1 MRRKS
6 IWNFWTR
13 IKWEAKFT
21 NLNWPPL
28 TDLNQYVQNKKWLSQ
43 SVSEWVS
50 QSVTRLPIELSTDSV
65 WTAKKVVRDRQTH
78 LWTYSLE
85 QPFRCLN
92 YTTINHISMNIKV
105 WKWGTIVKFLKPH
118 CIVTRS
124 DISVLLPIWADTIQ
138 AWLEHISFKTPVA
151 SPNGWLHPSQAQ
163 VKYKKW
169 SKKTN
174 KARPRDLYSGTF
186 AAIRGSMLCCHWRS
200 RGTKFK
206 TTMFKFRGFT

>member
-78 LWTYSLE
+78 LRTYSLE

-105 WKWGTIVKFLKPH
+105 WKMRNNCKIP
-118 CIVTRS
+118 
-124 DISVLLPIWADTIQ
+124 
-138 AWLEHISFKTPVA
+138 
-151 SPNGWLHPSQAQ
+151 
-163 VKYKKW
+163 
-169 SKKTN
+169 
-174 KARPRDLYSGTF
+174 
-186 AAIRGSMLCCHWRS
+186 
-200 RGTKFK
+200 K
-206 TTMFKFRGFT
+206 TTLHCYEVWHKCVVARVQSELILSRPDSSTFHSKLPLHHLMAGFIHHKLK